1 MNCFDNF
8 LRNTIF
14 FIVNVY
20 FFMVHPF
27 VKLYIK
33 IKFRIK
39 KYKMKRKIKH
49 YKKLLKQYY
58 KKFICFI
65 TGRAIR
71 EYESL
76 DTDSEESSNEYTIN
90 CINKHDLSI
99 DDNTY
104 EHNTNNE
111 NTNDTSDS
119 EESTDVNKH
128 DTYIDNDNINDEY
141 IEDTTNSEETTNE
154 HIKYSKIVETLN
166 NDEYSSDDAYN
177 YDAKAHDDINIMY
190 KCIKDTDLHNR
201 YNDVAKIIIDDLCNK
216 IINDITS
223 YDNITNEETTNE
235 HSINDD
241 ITNDEI
247 MNVNK
252 HDTTIMNDTVNIVI
266 DNENNIV
273 TIS

>member
-20 FFMVHPF
+20 FFVVHPF

-39 KYKMKRKIKH
+39 KYKMKRKIRH

-58 KKFICFI
+58 KKFIYFI
-65 TGRAIR
+65 TGRVTR
-71 EYESL
+71 EYEPL
-76 DTDSEESSNEYTIN
+76 DTDSEESNNDTNIN
-90 CINKHDLSI
+90 DATLM
-99 DDNTY
+99 DNTS
-104 EHNTNNE
+104 NTNI
-111 NTNDTSDS
+111 NDTSDS

-216 IINDITS
+216 VINDITS
-223 YDNITNEETTNE
+223 YDDITNE
-235 HSINDD
+235 HIINDD
-241 ITNDEI
+241 
-247 MNVNK
+247 NK

>member
-1 MNCFDNF
+1 MNNIYDININYLTIFYLYINTLMNCFDNF

-58 KKFICFI
+58 KKFIYFI
-65 TGRAIR
+65 TGRVTR
-71 EYESL
+71 EYEPL
-76 DTDSEESSNEYTIN
+76 DTDSEESNNDFIN
-90 CINKHDLSI
+90 V
-99 DDNTY
+99 
-104 EHNTNNE
+104 NN
-111 NTNDTSDS
+111 NDTTLMNKTNEHIIND
-119 EESTDVNKH
+119 TNKH
-128 DTYIDNDNINDEY
+128 DTTDDDYT
-141 IEDTTNSEETTNE
+141 EDTSINEETTNDTTIMDSTSDINTNE
-154 HIKYSKIVETLN
+154 YVKYSKIVEISN
-166 NDEYSSDDAYN
+166 NDKYSSDDDYN
-177 YDAKAHDDINIMY
+177 YDAKAHDDINIMH

-216 IINDITS
+216 VINDITS
-223 YDNITNEETTNE
+223 YDDITNE
-235 HSINDD
+235 HIINDD
-241 ITNDEI
+241 
-247 MNVNK
+247 NK

-273 TIS
+273 NIS

>member
-39 KYKMKRKIKH
+39 KYKIKRKIKH

-58 KKFICFI
+58 KKFIYFI
-65 TGRAIR
+65 TGRATR
-71 EYESL
+71 EYEPL
-76 DTDSEESSNEYTIN
+76 DTDSEESANEYTIN
-90 CINKHDLSI
+90 GINKHDLSI
-99 DDNTY
+99 DDSTY

-111 NTNDTSDS
+111 NTNDTSDD
-119 EESTDVNKH
+119 EYTEDTNINDTTLMNNTDDINNESKH
-128 DTYIDNDNINDEY
+128 DTN
-141 IEDTTNSEETTNE
+141 TSE
-154 HIKYSKIVETLN
+154 HVKYSKIVEISN
-166 NDEYSSDDAYN
+166 NDEYYSDDYI
-177 YDAKAHDDINIMY
+177 YDAKAHDDINIMH

-216 IINDITS
+216 VINDITS
-223 YDNITNEETTNE
+223 YDDIDNEESTNYTN
-235 HSINDD
+235 INDD
-241 ITNDEI
+241 
-247 MNVNK
+247 NK